1 MPLSHR
7 RAASALSWR
16 GLVVPDVGMLGHRVS
31 AVVRVHDGVDRWRRE
46 NGWPPHADPSWFRT
60 WFSPGPPDRSPLPA
74 VDLVGILVSG
84 TAIEH
89 ALNACGALISLAPC
103 AAVFEETAAHDPWAL
118 NELDYYGVG
127 AVVADE
133 NSARVVI
140 PPEDRAGE
148 FGPSLYGRW
157 LREVLYDRV
166 LRSAY
171 QHPVDHRASSTAG
184 TECAATDCPPAP
196 PADH

>member
-1 MPLSHR
+1 
-7 RAASALSWR
+7 
-16 GLVVPDVGMLGHRVS
+16 MLGHRVS
-31 AVVRVHDGVDRWRRE
+31 AVVRMREDVDHWRRA
-46 NGWPPHADPSWFRT
+46 NNWPPHPDPSWFRT

-74 VDLVGILVSG
+74 VDLLGILVSD
-84 TAIEH
+84 TEADQ

-103 AAVFEETAAHDPWAL
+103 AAVVTDPGEDNPWPL

-127 AVVADE
+127 VVVADDV
-133 NSARVVI
+133 SARVVV

-171 QHPVDHRASSTAG
+171 EPELS
-184 TECAATDCPPAP
+184 CPSAER
-196 PADH
+196 